1 MEIVPVILSGGVGA
15 RLWPLSRPACPKPFI
30 ALPDGTVPAAA
41 AYARAAR
48 LDGVSRIV
56 TVTRRDLIFLSTDAC
71 AGASECENFFLLEPE
86 GRGTA
91 AAIALAALHAARAQ
105 GEKTV
110 LLVLPAD
117 HIIADDKAFAAAVRR
132 AAALA
137 GQGRIVT
144 FGVVPDRPETG
155 FGYIEVA
162 GEDALAF
169 VEKPD
174 AAQAAAYLAG
184 GRHCWNSGMF
194 CFAAGVMLDAMET
207 HCPAILEAAARAL
220 DGALP
225 GVCRGHR
232 TLEVATEA
240 YGATPIAAIDRAVM
254 EKAAGLAG
262 LACVSLDCGWSDV
275 GSWPALAAFIAPD
288 GDGNRVAGEVV
299 LDAAANCF
307 VMAGTRLV
315 ALVGVGDLVVVD
327 TPGALLVAH
336 RDSAQD
342 IGRLHQL
349 LAAGGRLPSQ
359 GN

>member
-1 MEIVPVILSGGVGA
+1 MEIVPVILSGGAGA

-56 TVTRRDLIFLSTDAC
+56 TVTRRDLLFLSVDAC
-71 AGASECENFFLLEPE
+71 AGTPDCENLFLLEPE

-91 AAIALAALHAARAQ
+91 AAIALAALHAVREY

-117 HIIADDKAFAAAVRR
+117 HVIADDMAFAAAVRR

-144 FGVVPDRPETG
+144 FGVAPDRPETG
-155 FGYIEVA
+155 FGYIEVV

-184 GRHCWNSGMF
+184 GRHRWNSGMF
-194 CFAAGVMLDAMET
+194 CFYAGAMLAAMET
-207 HCPAILEAAARAL
+207 HCPAVLEAAARAL

-225 GVCRGHR
+225 GVSRGHR
-232 TLEVATEA
+232 TLEVAAEA
-240 YGATPIAAIDRAVM
+240 YGTMPIAAIDRAVM
-254 EKAAGLAG
+254 EKAAG

-275 GSWPALAAFIAPD
+275 GSWPALASLIAPD

-299 LDAAANCF
+299 LDAAADCF

-336 RDSAQD
+336 KDSAQD

-349 LAAGGRLPSQ
+349 LAASGCPQ